1 MTLYL
6 AHDGAVLLLVALVVG
21 ILHTTENI
29 CLHAL
34 NFAVGEA
41 IFGCRKHYAKSCI
54 EAFLPLILAENN
66 VKFEALLG
74 LAYDVLAKLGT
85 SLHEWCIGFLCK
97 LGQTL
102 VEGHGDDVLKDAGHI
117 ADLRKL
123 DSIGQWVGLVH
134 DSKDVVVLLGVTG
147 YSHQGF
153 LVVLN
158 WEIYAFCFILGVMD
172 IRPKSLNLLLHSIDI
187 NISDNENTLQVGT
200 IPLVIVVTQFVVGE
214 IVNHRHQADRHT
226 LGITIAG
233 DKLRKDGFVH
243 TESGTCS
250 STPLLMNHTTLLVN
264 LITIE
269 C

>member
-1 MTLYL
+1 MTLNL

-34 NFAVGEA
+34 NFALGKA

-66 VKFEALLG
+66 VKLEALLG
-74 LAYDVLAKLGT
+74 LANNVLAKLGT
-85 SLHEWCIGFLCK
+85 SLHERRIGFLSK

-102 VEGHGDDVLKDAGHI
+102 VEGHGDDVFEDAGHI

-123 DSIGQWVGLVH
+123 DSIGQRVGLVH

-147 YSHQGF
+147 YSHQWL

-158 WEIYAFCFILGVMD
+158 WEVYAFCFILRVVD

-187 NISDNENTLQVGT
+187 NITDNENTLQVRT
-200 IPLVIVVTQFVVGE
+200 IPLVIVVAQFVVSKV
-214 IVNHRHQADRHT
+214 IDH
-226 LGITIAG
+226 
-233 DKLRKDGFVH
+233 
-243 TESGTCS
+243 
-250 STPLLMNHTTLLVN
+250 
-264 LITIE
+264 
-269 C
+269 